1 MTNQPKW
8 VKVGVVGD
16 INPVD
21 YGGGLVFEDKTGV
34 YAPEVE
40 YYLGDNGAYLGK
52 IRIYRFSADK
62 CTFVNGVLSDNRFHP
77 ELPAWFAD
85 KLPDDTTPEQFCSED
100 TMIRAMAWTEV
111 GLYYGFENLDNY
123 PIYLTRN
130 EAIKRVGRK

>member
-1 MTNQPKW
+1 MAQPKW
-8 VKVGVVGD
+8 HKIGVVGD
-16 INPVD
+16 VNPVD

-40 YYLGDNGAYLGK
+40 YYDRDSDDDNAK
-52 IRIYRFSADK
+52 IRVYRFSADK

-85 KLPDDTTPEQFCSED
+85 KLPDGTTPDQFCSDD
-100 TMIRAMAWTEV
+100 TMLRAWAWTEV

-123 PIYLTRN
+123 PVCLTRN
-130 EAIKRVGRK
+130 EAIKRAGRK

>member
-8 VKVGVVGD
+8 AKVGVVGD

-21 YGGGLVFEDKTGV
+21 YGGGIVFEDKTGV

-40 YYLGDNGAYLGK
+40 YYERDNGAYLGK
-52 IRIYRFSADK
+52 IRVYRFSADK
-62 CTFVNGVLSDNRFHP
+62 CTFTNGVLSDNRFHP
-77 ELPAWFAD
+77 DHPVWFAG

-100 TMIRAMAWTEV
+100 TMTRAMAWTEV

-123 PIYLTRN
+123 PIYLTYN